1 MDVGE
6 DMFLG
11 EYEHTL
17 DDKNRLTLPAKFR
30 ESFPDGLVLTRGM
43 DGCLYA
49 YPRADWDRLVQSRLA
64 SLDLL
69 SRDDRM
75 IQRYFF
81 SAAAEARPDRQ
92 GRIMIPAALA
102 RHAGLSRE
110 VVVAGVR
117 DHLEIWD
124 RAAWRAQVKEVEGRA
139 EDVAERLA
147 AKRD

>member
-1 MDVGE
+1 
-6 DMFLG
+6 MFLG

-17 DDKNRLTLPAKFR
+17 DDKNRLTLPAR
-30 ESFPDGLVLTRGM
+30 YRDSFAAGVVLTAGM

-49 YPRADWDRLVQSRLA
+49 YPRGDWERLVASRLA
-64 SLDLL
+64 ALDPL

-75 IQRYFF
+75 IQRHFF
-81 SAAAEARPDRQ
+81 ASAAEGRPDRQ
-92 GRIMIPAALA
+92 GRVMIPAPLA
-102 RHAGLSRE
+102 RRAKLGRE
-110 VVVAGVR
+110 VVVVGVY

-124 RAAWRAQVKEVEGRA
+124 RKAWQAQVEEVEGRV